1 VWANDGSVYDADR
14 ARRQAAEDARE
25 FVSAVRDRL
34 QSGGICVCAL
44 DTELLGHWW
53 YEGPLWLSAVID
65 DAQREGLAL
74 TALSAEALARHPP
87 TEAGSIDFAAPSSW
101 GAGGDLRTWSAP
113 AVADIV
119 WQARGA
125 ELNSFREHAQLPS
138 SRALRELLALQSSDW
153 AFLAHR
159 DWAAD
164 YPRQRASGHAA
175 QLARALKGE
184 TEEPHVRNLAPYL
197 ELSYS

>member
-1 VWANDGSVYDADR
+1 
-14 ARRQAAEDARE
+14 
-25 FVSAVRDRL
+25 VRDRL
-34 QSGGICVCAL
+34 HDGGLCVCAL

-53 YEGPLWLSAVID
+53 YEGPLWLAAVID
-65 DAQREGLAL
+65 EAERQGLG
-74 TALSAEALARHPP
+74 LSALGAEVLARHPP
-87 TEAGSIDFAAPSSW
+87 TAAASIDLVAPSSW

-113 AVADIV
+113 SVADIV
-119 WQARGA
+119 WQARSA
-125 ELNSFREHAQLPS
+125 ELNTFREHGRMPTP
-138 SRALRELLALQSSDW
+138 RALRELLALQSSDW

-159 DWAAD
+159 GWAAD